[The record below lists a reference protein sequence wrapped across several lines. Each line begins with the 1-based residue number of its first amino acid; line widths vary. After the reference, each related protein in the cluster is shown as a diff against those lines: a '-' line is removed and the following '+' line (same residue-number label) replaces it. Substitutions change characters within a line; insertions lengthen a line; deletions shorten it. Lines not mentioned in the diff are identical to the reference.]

1 LTGLDWFIVAFA
13 LAMGVWGYQQGL
25 IVGVLS
31 LLGFAVGAFLGS
43 RLGPALLADGSESP
57 YAPATALA
65 GALLIG
71 GLVALSFEGVA
82 ITARARLLGGR
93 RGRGGLAVAEALGG
107 AALLAALALGLAW
120 LFGAV
125 ALNAPGAKGLR
136 KAVQRS
142 AILRALNDT
151 FPPSSSIL
159 NALNRIDPR
168 VAIPGPDPNVG
179 PPNSQIAR
187 DPEVRGD
194 EDSVVQVLG
203 TACGLGVSGSG
214 WIAAPGLV
222 VTNAHVVAGE
232 SDTTVSSSGSDDERL
247 DATPVH
253 YDPTNDLALLRV
265 DGLDGD
271 SLVFAPQVRSGTAGA
286 VLGYPENGPFTI
298 AAARVGSTG
307 PVVTQDSYGNGPVT
321 RLLTSLRGEV
331 RSGNSGG
338 PLVDAAGRVMGTV
351 FAATTSGRPGGYA
364 VPNAIVSD
372 ALGDSSGAVDTG
384 PCTH

>member
-1 LTGLDWFIVAFA
+1 MTGLDWLILIFA

-31 LLGFAVGAFLGS
+31 LGGFVIGAFLGS
-43 RLGPALLADGSESP
+43 RLGPALLADGSASP

-71 GLVALSFEGVA
+71 GIVALSLEGVA
-82 ITARARLLGGR
+82 IAARARLLGGR
-93 RGRGGLAVAEALGG
+93 RRGRGLAVAEAAGG
-107 AALLAALALGLAW
+107 AVLLSTLALGLAW
-120 LFGAV
+120 MFGAV
-125 ALNAPGAKGLR
+125 ALNAPGAKDLR

-142 AILRALNDT
+142 AILQALNDA

-168 VAIPGPDPNVG
+168 ISIPGPDPNVG
-179 PPNSQIAR
+179 PPDSRIAG
-187 DPEVRGD
+187 DPDVTGA
-194 EDSVVQVLG
+194 EDSVVKVLG

-222 VTNAHVVAGE
+222 ATNAHVIAGE
-232 SDTTVSSSGSDDERL
+232 HDTTVTRSGSDEPL

-253 YDPTNDLALLRV
+253 YDPSNDLALLRV
-265 DGLDGD
+265 SGLDGD
-271 SLVFAPQVRSGTAGA
+271 QLSFATQVQSGTPGA
-286 VLGYPENGPFTI
+286 VLGYPENGPLAITP
-298 AAARVGSTG
+298 ARVGATG
-307 PVVTQDSYGNGPVT
+307 PVVTQDSYGRGPIT
-321 RLLTSLRGEV
+321 RQLTALRGEV
-331 RSGNSGG
+331 HSGNSGG

-351 FAATTSGRPGGYA
+351 FAATTNGKPGGYA
-364 VPNAIVSD
+364 VPNGVVSE
-372 ALGDSSGAVDTG
+372 ALGEAGGEVGTG